1 MLGISGIGYTNSF
14 ALSPVTPAY
23 TTPVP
28 PVARINGMFGNNTTS
43 SVDKSSKTECS
54 TCANRKYV
62 DGSNDPGVSF
72 KTPGHISPEA
82 SASVV
87 KSHEMEHVASAKAED
102 AKEGAELI
110 STSVTLR
117 TSICPECGKS
127 YVSGGTTRTQMK
139 YDTSTPY
146 GKNQKSFEA
155 TLLRGMNF
163 TASA

>member
-1 MLGISGIGYTNSF
+1 MNGISGIGYTNSF
-14 ALSPVTPAY
+14 AFGPVTPVY

-28 PVARINGMFGNNTTS
+28 PVARINGMQGKMDTS
-43 SVDKSSKTECS
+43 SVDKTAKTECT

-87 KSHEMEHVASAKAED
+87 MSHEMEHVASAKAED
-102 AKEGAELI
+102 AKEGAELV

-117 TSICPECGKS
+117 TSICPECGRC

-155 TLLRGMNF
+155 ALLRGMNF

>member
-14 ALSPVTPAY
+14 ALGAITPAY

-28 PVARINGMFGNNTTS
+28 PVTRISGTEENTSAS
-43 SVDKSSKTECS
+43 SVDKSAKTECS

-82 SASVV
+82 SAAVV
-87 KSHEMEHVASAKAED
+87 MSHEQEHVASAKAED
-102 AKEGAELI
+102 AKEGTELI
-110 STSVTLR
+110 SASVTLR
-117 TSICPECGKS
+117 TSICPECGRS

-155 TLLRGMNF
+155 ALLRGMNF

>member
-1 MLGISGIGYTNSF
+1 MFGISGIGYTNSF
-14 ALSPVTPAY
+14 SLGRVTPVY

-28 PVARINGMFGNNTTS
+28 PVGKINGMLGNS
-43 SVDKSSKTECS
+43 SPLAVDKSAKTECS

-110 STSVTLR
+110 STSVSLQ
-117 TSICPECGKS
+117 TSICPECGRS
-127 YVSGGTTRTQMK
+127 YVSGGTTRTQIK
-139 YDTSTPY
+139 YDTSNPY
-146 GKNQKSFEA
+146 GRNQKSLEA
-155 TLLRGMNF
+155 SLLVGMNF
-163 TASA
+163 TAFA